1 VVLRNHQL
9 ELKDSHNHG
18 RNRIRSRL
26 SLNYTPLT
34 RGASRP

>member
-18 RNRIRSRL
+18 DNTIRRD
-26 SLNYTPLT
+26 YV
-34 RGASRP
+34 